1 MGPMRI
7 QTYRNQFGGS
17 CTADFDPDDD
27 LVAFLKEAATHDEF
41 DEIMG
46 LDDNEDDRDAAIAPV
61 YYAEAIDAAWDVEG
75 PLYVDE

>member
-1 MGPMRI
+1 MRV
-7 QTYRNQFGGS
+7 QTYLNQFGAS

-27 LVAFLKEAATHDEF
+27 LVAFLKEAATRDEF

-46 LDDNEDDRDAAIAPV
+46 FGDNEDDWDAATAPV
-61 YYAEAIDAAWDVEG
+61 YDEVIDDAWDVEG